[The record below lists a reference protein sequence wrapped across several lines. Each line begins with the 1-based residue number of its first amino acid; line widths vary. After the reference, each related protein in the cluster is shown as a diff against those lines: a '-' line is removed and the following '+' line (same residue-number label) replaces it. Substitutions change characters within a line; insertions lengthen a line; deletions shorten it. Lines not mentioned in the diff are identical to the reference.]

1 MRTAIVIASFGSVFL
16 LSAAV
21 HLSAIAQNQKPTPSP
36 SIVVKPNVVK
46 TVIPESLSLNA
57 GDRREFNYIQ
67 AKKFNSTSFGSL
79 VQSIATEFKGY
90 PYAADLLDQR
100 EPEALQ
106 ISLQKFD
113 CVLFVEAMLG
123 LARTINQ
130 PETSFVQTMQ
140 AQRYQNNGQMQGY
153 CSRLHYFSA
162 WLQEN
167 ERQGRIQDLGESL
180 GGVPLGKSLDF
191 MSTNW
196 QKYPRLANNPDN
208 RTCIQTMEQQLGPVT
223 RRYVP
228 TDRVRQIYPQL
239 QAGDVVGVVTK
250 IQGLDVTHTGL
261 VYQSASGEIGMIH
274 AAPNAGVIVSPDLQ
288 NYLQRLGNEVLGIFV
303 SRPI

>member
-21 HLSAIAQNQKPTPSP
+21 HLSAIAQNQKPIPSQP
-36 SIVVKPNVVK
+36 IALKPTVVK
-46 TVIPESLSLNA
+46 TLVPESPSLNA
-57 GDRREFNYIQ
+57 GDRREFTYIQ
-67 AKKFNSTSFGSL
+67 AKKFNSTSFGEL

-123 LARTINQ
+123 LARNLNQ
-130 PETSFVQTMQ
+130 SEASFVQTMQ
-140 AQRYQNNGQMQGY
+140 AQRYQNGQMQGY

-180 GGVPLGKSLDF
+180 GGVPLGKSLNF

-196 QKYPRLANNPDN
+196 QKYPRLANNPAN
-208 RTCIQTMEQQLGPVT
+208 LTCIQTMEQQLGPIT

-239 QAGDVVGVVTK
+239 QAGDIVGVVTK

-261 VYQSASGEIGMIH
+261 VYQSAAGEIGMIH
-274 AAPNAGVIVSPDLQ
+274 AAPNAGVIISPDLQ
-288 NYLQRLGNEVLGIFV
+288 NYLQRLGDEVLGIFV
-303 SRPI
+303 YRPI

>member
-1 MRTAIVIASFGSVFL
+1 MRTAIVIASFGTVFL

-21 HLSAIAQNQKPTPSP
+21 HLSAIAQNQKPIQNQP
-36 SIVVKPNVVK
+36 IALKPTVVK
-46 TVIPESLSLNA
+46 TQIPELPSLNA

-67 AKKFNSTSFGSL
+67 AKKFNSTSLGSL
-79 VQSIATEFKGY
+79 VQAIATEFKGY

-100 EPEALQ
+100 EPEALK

-123 LARTINQ
+123 LARTMNQ
-130 PETSFVQTMQ
+130 PEANLVETMQ
-140 AQRYQNNGQMQGY
+140 AQRYQNGQMQGY

-162 WLQEN
+162 WLSEN

-180 GGVPLGKSLDF
+180 GGIPLGKSLDF
-191 MSTNW
+191 MSANW

-208 RTCIQTMEQQLGPVT
+208 RTCIQTMEQQLGPVN

-239 QAGDVVGVVTK
+239 QAGDIVAMVTR

-261 VYQSASGEIGMIH
+261 VYQSAAGEIGLIH

-288 NYLQRLGNEVLGIFV
+288 NYLQQLGNEVLGIFV